1 MTMTDGEDDGRSN
14 QLRQYINQ
22 LLIEVRESQR
32 MLIQARYTGDGANQ
46 QLRADLQSD
55 ILMLYRALRPYR
67 DRAPR
72 MWTEIEL
79 YTTSDGAVT
88 GVDSIDSW
96 VRLTDTVEADSAD
109 FSGQKKTVT
118 QPKILPFH
126 VLDATASALF
136 DVADEIGF
144 NAVAAPSSNNDAQF
158 SYDDL
163 LDQNA
168 NANGAGADGGQPVK
182 TDGGSE

>member
-1 MTMTDGEDDGRSN
+1 MSDQEDDPGSN
-14 QLRQYINQ
+14 QLRQYINH

-79 YTTSDGAVT
+79 YQTSDGVVK
-88 GVDSIDSW
+88 GVDSIDAW
-96 VRLTDTVEADSAD
+96 VRLTEPVEADSAD
-109 FSGQKKTVT
+109 FSGKKQTVE

-126 VLDATASALF
+126 VLDSTASALF

-144 NAVAAPSSNNDAQF
+144 NAVAAPSSNNDAEF
-158 SYDDL
+158 DYADL
-163 LDQNA
+163 LDESDNTPSPNA
-168 NANGAGADGGQPVK
+168 EGGPVAK
-182 TDGGSE
+182 TDGGKE

>member
-1 MTMTDGEDDGRSN
+1 MVDVTDNDGDGRSN
-14 QLRQYINQ
+14 QLRQYINH

-32 MLIQARYTGDGANQ
+32 TLIQARYAGEGANE

-79 YTTSDGAVT
+79 YTTENGPVT

-96 VRLTDTVEADSAD
+96 TQLTDEVEADSAD
-109 FSGQKKTVT
+109 FSGKKTTVT

-126 VLDATASALF
+126 VLDSTASALF

-144 NAVAAPSSNNDAQF
+144 NAVAAPASNNDAEF
-158 SYDDL
+158 DYADL
-163 LDQNA
+163 LDDA
-168 NANGAGADGGQPVK
+168 TASTGTGGQRVAR
-182 TDGGSE
+182 TDGGEQ